1 MNKSFPASPLFKT
14 FSIIAA
20 CISLSA
26 CGDNAWWSNGKE
38 PEMEAEQIKK
48 AVPADQIA
56 ADVKT
61 KKAID
66 VIVDSAVKE

>member
-1 MNKSFPASPLFKT
+1 MHLRLLLKLKSLKQPKKNAE
-14 FSIIAA
+14 IAKLA
-20 CISLSA
+20 
-26 CGDNAWWSNGKE
+26 E
-38 PEMEAEQIKK
+38 QYQMEADQIKK

-66 VIVDSAVKE
+66 IIVDSAVKE